1 MYENPIACIIATGSE
16 VSLALEIASVL
27 KKEDLA
33 IEWFPWPC
41 SSVFDRQSESY
52 KKTVLPENIKKI
64 SIEAGSTDLW
74 YKYTG
79 ERGLTIGINNSVH
92 RHQPKFCLEEL
103 KIRFRVA

>member
-1 MYENPIACIIATGSE
+1 M
-16 VSLALEIASVL
+16 
-27 KKEDLA
+27 
-33 IEWFPWPC
+33 PC

-79 ERGLTIGINNSVH
+79 REGLTIGINQFGASAPAEILF
-92 RHQPKFCLEEL
+92 REL
-103 KIRFRVA
+103 KLDLESCLTKIRSFLR